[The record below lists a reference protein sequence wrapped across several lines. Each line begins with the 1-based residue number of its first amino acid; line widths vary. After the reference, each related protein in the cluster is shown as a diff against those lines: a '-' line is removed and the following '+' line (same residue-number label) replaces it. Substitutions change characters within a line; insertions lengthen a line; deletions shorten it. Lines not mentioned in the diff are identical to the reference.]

1 MKKATFVLTLLL
13 VLAISAFPKT
23 QLINYAVC
31 NGTLIV
37 AVNSP
42 QNRTYTSN
50 SVTVSISASDPE
62 ARIGPE
68 SISYSLDGAPPVVIT
83 EVPVGIH
90 SLNGSTVLSL
100 PDGTHNIVGIGTTW
114 FGGADGIFTSAP
126 VYFTVNSDSTPS
138 PSPTTS
144 QTPSPSTTPTSTP
157 SPSEQPTETP
167 GFQPN
172 PFPTTTVAAAV
183 AAVAIAGAGLLIYFK
198 KRKR

>member
-31 NGTLIV
+31 DGTLIV

-68 SISYSLDGAPPVVIT
+68 
-83 EVPVGIH
+83 
-90 SLNGSTVLSL
+90 
-100 PDGTHNIVGIGTTW
+100 
-114 FGGADGIFTSAP
+114 
-126 VYFTVNSDSTPS
+126 
-138 PSPTTS
+138 
-144 QTPSPSTTPTSTP
+144 
-157 SPSEQPTETP
+157 
-167 GFQPN
+167 
-172 PFPTTTVAAAV
+172 
-183 AAVAIAGAGLLIYFK
+183 
-198 KRKR
+198 